1 LVLNRH
7 FLHTIFFLLVLGF
20 ISGCSVEKNTRITR
34 AYHNLTAHYNVY
46 FNGKESLKTGVERI
60 NNSLEDDYSKIL
72 PVFKS
77 SDPGTSQTATSEME
91 YAIQKASKLIKVH
104 SITKN
109 PKRRKNRTERYQRLA
124 AREEYNN
131 WIDDA
136 YILMGQA
143 YYYMHNFNSAIENFS
158 YVTRKYN
165 EEETSYDASIW
176 LIRSFTMLERYV
188 EASEVIQSL
197 SSDEKF
203 PKRLEGELALVTAD
217 YHMQQL
223 EYKEAIPFLT
233 IAAKKTA
240 SKTSKLRYKYILAQ
254 LYEETGDAFLAS
266 ETYREVARMNPPY
279 KMAFNARINAAEVF
293 TGQGNAEKL
302 KKELRQMLRDRKNV
316 EFRDQIYFA
325 LANIS
330 KNEGNA
336 ELAKDLYI
344 KSAATSLM
352 NMHQRALS
360 CLTLAD
366 LYFDEPDYMKSKAYY
381 DSAMVVIDEK
391 YPGYNDITERHLDLI
406 RLVENITTVEKEDS
420 LQRIAAMSEP
430 ERNALIDQWIRKAK
444 EEEDRLKAEQQEQT
458 TNRGYY
464 QMNQGG
470 LGLGSQQQGS
480 GWYFYT
486 PATVAYGRV
495 EFRQIWGNRKLE
507 DGWRRAT
514 KQSQTEIEAEKLA
527 EEQKTDTIEDVIRV
541 IDPKERDFYTQ
552 DLPLNDSLM
561 TLSHGRIRDALYNA
575 GRIFKTVYSNYPRA
589 ISSYLELNK
598 RYPESIYKLT
608 SYFELWDLY
617 TKTGD
622 ISNAELYKSKIII
635 EHPESNYAK
644 YLQNP
649 NYFIELEAQKD
660 SLNNIYQ
667 QTFYQFRQGNYSE
680 AGKLAGQMIQM
691 EPDSTMI
698 PKIEFFQTIA
708 QGTASDLG
716 NFEKLLTSYISKYT
730 KGETTPLAEKILTL
744 IQDSTLADYQKLVE
758 LGYLNDQIEN
768 DELKETSLAAND
780 EFGGK
785 FSYDEELLHYF
796 VIAYPKDAG
805 VDVNRLK
812 FDIANY
818 NIDHYTKFDFD
829 IETEGLGSNTE
840 MLVVRALDNKEN
852 SLIYFRSIIRKREVF
867 QAMKDVKYVN
877 FVVSSTNYREIT
889 ADKNY
894 SEYLKFFIKNY
905 SRFITGDFS
914 EELLP
919 TPEELMAQAK
929 AEDEKF
935 EERGTFVMVNSG
947 RSSRI
952 FTVETDAPQNFV
964 VAVNDASLS
973 LRQLMSEFSNFNR
986 KNYRDSGLK
995 ISQQQIEDYRM
1006 VVIGSFATKNEALQ
1020 YFTKV
1025 VTTRDLFASLGT
1037 MSYRNFLISEGNLA
1051 RLIETSNLPNYMTF
1065 FSDVYL
1071 KDLPSGTSNEKTSPV
1086 QDTQQKEPVQTT
1098 KKPAVQSQPEP
1109 IIPAEPAYSGPFN
1122 TNMGA
1127 KHLFALIIPQTGVDE
1142 NAVITAIKQFNTAR
1156 FAAQN
1161 LKISE
1166 TGFNTSQLMIQVEGL
1181 SDDNAALNYLMSIIN
1196 NQDIFGLLQNA
1207 EYRNFIISEDNL
1219 KIFLE
1224 KKDIASYME
1233 FYKRFY
1239 LNRKK

>member
-1 LVLNRH
+1 MILNKH
-7 FLHTIFFLLVLGF
+7 FQHTIFLILALGF
-20 ISGCSVEKNTRITR
+20 ILGCSVEKNTRVSR

-60 NNSLEDDYSKIL
+60 NNSQEDDYTKIL
-72 PVFKS
+72 PIFKS

-91 YAIQKASKLIKVH
+91 YAIGKASKLIKLH

-109 PKRRKNRTERYQRLA
+109 PKRRKNRTERYKRLA
-124 AREEYNN
+124 AKEEYNN
-131 WIDDA
+131 WVDDA

-158 YVTRKYN
+158 YVTRKFS
-165 EEETSYDASIW
+165 EEETSYDAFIW
-176 LIRSFTMLERYV
+176 LIRSYTMLERYV
-188 EASEVIQSL
+188 EASEVIQKL

-217 YHMQQL
+217 YHMRQL
-223 EYKEAIPFLT
+223 EYKEAIPYLT
-233 IAAKKTA
+233 IAVKQTAAK
-240 SKTSKLRYKYILAQ
+240 SSKLRYKYILAQ
-254 LYEETGDAFLAS
+254 LYEETGNTALAS

-293 TGQGNAEKL
+293 TGSGDAEKL

-330 KNEGNA
+330 KSEGNT

-344 KSAATSLM
+344 KSAASSFM

-360 CLTLAD
+360 CLTLAN

-381 DSAMVVIDEK
+381 DSAMIVIDEK
-391 YPGYNDITERHLDLI
+391 YPGYSDITERHTDLI
-406 RLVENITTVEKEDS
+406 RLVDNISMVEKEDS
-420 LQRIAAMSEP
+420 LQRIAAMSEV

-444 EEEDRLKAEQQEQT
+444 EEEERIKAEGQNQT
-458 TNRGYY
+458 SNRGYY
-464 QMNQGG
+464 QMNQGMMG
-470 LGLGSQQQGS
+470 LGRQQQAA

-495 EFRQIWGNRKLE
+495 EFQQIWGNRKLE
-507 DGWRRAT
+507 DGWRRST
-514 KQSQTEIEAEKLA
+514 KLSQTEIEAVKLA
-527 EEQKTDTIEDVIRV
+527 DEQKTDTIENVIRV

-575 GRIFKTVYSNYPRA
+575 GRIFKTVYSNFPRA
-589 ISSYLELNK
+589 IGSYAELNK

-622 ISNAELYKSKIII
+622 VSNAELYKNKIIL
-635 EHPESNYAK
+635 EYPESNYAK

-667 QTFYQFRQGNYSE
+667 QTFYQFRQGKYSE
-680 AGKLAGQMIQM
+680 AGKLAGQMMQM

-698 PKIEFFQTIA
+698 PKIEFFQTVA
-708 QGTASDLG
+708 QGTASDLN
-716 NFEKLLTSYISKYT
+716 NFEKLLTAYISKYP
-730 KGETTPLAEKILTL
+730 KGEITPLTEKILTL

-758 LGYLNDQIEN
+758 LGYLNDKIEN
-768 DELKETSLAAND
+768 DELKDNSLATTD

-818 NIDHYTKFDFD
+818 NIDHYTKTDFD

-840 MLVVRALDNKEN
+840 LLIVRALDNKEN
-852 SLIYFRSIIRKREVF
+852 SLIYFRSIIRRREVF
-867 QAMKDVKYVN
+867 QALKDVKYTN

-894 SEYLKFFIKNY
+894 NEYLKFFIKNY
-905 SRFITGDFS
+905 SRFISGDFS

-919 TPEELMAQAK
+919 APEELMAKAK

-935 EERGTFVMVNSG
+935 EERGTFVVVNSG

-952 FTVETDAPQNFV
+952 FTVEADAPQNFV

-973 LRQLMSEFSNFNR
+973 MRQLMSEFSSFNR

-1006 VVIGSFATKNEALQ
+1006 LVVGPFATKNEALQ

-1037 MSYRNFLISEGNLA
+1037 MSYRNFLISDGNLA
-1051 RLIETSNLPNYMTF
+1051 KLISTSNLANYMTF

-1071 KDLPSGTSNEKTSPV
+1071 KNASNENAAPT
-1086 QDTQQKEPVQTT
+1086 QDAQPQAPDQTT
-1098 KKPAVQSQPEP
+1098 KKPA
-1109 IIPAEPAYSGPFN
+1109 YNGPFN
-1122 TNMGA
+1122 TNIA
-1127 KHLFALIIPQTGVDE
+1127 TNHVFALIVPQTGVDK
-1142 NAVITAIKQFNTAR
+1142 NAVIAAINQYNAAR
-1156 FAAQN
+1156 FAAQK

-1166 TGFNTSQLMIQVEGL
+1166 TGFGTNQLIIKVEGL
-1181 SDDNAALNYLMSIIN
+1181 ADDNVALDYLKKIIN
-1196 NQDIFGLLQNA
+1196 EPTIFDQLQNA
-1207 EYRNFIISEDNL
+1207 DYRNFIISEDNL
-1219 KIFLE
+1219 KIFLNQ
-1224 KKDIASYME
+1224 KDIASYME

-1239 LNRKK
+1239 LNRK

>member
-1 LVLNRH
+1 MVLNKH
-7 FLHTIFFLLVLGF
+7 FLHTIFFLLVLGY
-20 ISGCSVEKNTRITR
+20 ILGCSVEKNTRITR
-34 AYHNLTAHYNVY
+34 AYHNLTSHYNVY
-46 FNGKESLKTGVERI
+46 FNGKESLKAGVERI
-60 NNSLEDDYSKIL
+60 NNSQEDDYTKVL
-72 PVFKS
+72 PIFKS
-77 SDPGTSQTATSEME
+77 NNPGTSQTATSEME

-143 YYYMHNFNSAIENFS
+143 YYYMHNFNSAIENFA
-158 YVTRKYN
+158 YVTRKFS
-165 EEETSYDASIW
+165 EEETRYDASIW
-176 LIRSFTMLERYV
+176 LIRSYTMLERYV

-197 SSDEKF
+197 SSNENF

-223 EYKEAIPFLT
+223 EYKEAIPFLA
-233 IAAKKTA
+233 IAVKKTVA
-240 SKTSKLRYKYILAQ
+240 KNSKIRYKYILAQ
-254 LYEETGDAFLAS
+254 LYEEKGDAFLAS

-293 TGQGNAEKL
+293 TGEGNVEKL

-330 KNEGNA
+330 KNEGNKD
-336 ELAKDLYI
+336 LAKDLYI
-344 KSAATSLM
+344 KSATSSLI

-391 YPGYNDITERHLDLI
+391 YPGYNDITERHTDLI
-406 RLVENITTVEKEDS
+406 RLVENISTVEKEDS

-430 ERNALIDQWIRKAK
+430 ERNALIDEWINKAK
-444 EEEDRLKAEQQEQT
+444 AEEERLKAEGENQT
-458 TNRGYY
+458 ANRGYY
-464 QMNQGG
+464 QMNQGQMG
-470 LGLGSQQQGS
+470 LGNQQQS
-480 GWYFYT
+480 AGWYFYT

-495 EFRQIWGNRKLE
+495 EFQQIWGNRKLE
-507 DGWRRAT
+507 DGWRRST
-514 KQSQTEIEAEKLA
+514 KLSQTEIEAEKLA
-527 EEQKTDTIEDVIRV
+527 EEQKTDTIENVIRV

-561 TLSHGRIRDALYNA
+561 ALSHGRIRDALYNA
-575 GRIFKTVYSNYPRA
+575 GRIFKTVYNNYPRA
-589 ISSYLELNK
+589 IDLYLDLNT

-617 TKTGD
+617 TKKGD
-622 ISNAELYKSKIII
+622 IPNAELCKNKIIL
-635 EHPESNYAK
+635 EYPESNYAK

-660 SLNNIYQ
+660 SLNNTYQ
-667 QTFYQFRQGNYSE
+667 QTFYQYRQGNYSE
-680 AGKLAGQMIQM
+680 AGKLAGQMMQM

-708 QGTASDLG
+708 QGTASDMSS
-716 NFEKLLTSYISKYT
+716 FSKLLTTYISKYP
-730 KGETTPLAEKILTL
+730 KVETMPLAEKILTL
-744 IQDSTLADYQKLVE
+744 IQDSTLADYQKLVQ
-758 LGYLNDQIEN
+758 LGYLNDKIEN
-768 DELKETSLAAND
+768 EELKENSMAATD

-818 NIDHYTKFDFD
+818 NIDHYTKIDFD
-829 IETEGLGSNTE
+829 IETEGLGNNTE
-840 MLVVRALDNKEN
+840 MLIVRALENKEN
-852 SLIYFRSIIRKREVF
+852 SLIFFRSIIRKREIF
-867 QAMKDVKYVN
+867 QALKDVKYVN

-894 SEYLKFFIKNY
+894 SEYLKFFIKKY
-905 SRFITGDFS
+905 SRFISGDFS

-919 TPEELMAQAK
+919 APEELMAQAK
-929 AEDEKF
+929 AEEEKL
-935 EERGTFVMVNSG
+935 EERGTFVVVNSG

-952 FTVETDAPQNFV
+952 FTVEPDAPQNFV

-973 LRQLMSEFSNFNR
+973 MRQLMSEFSNFNR
-986 KNYRDSGLK
+986 KNYKDSGLK
-995 ISQQQIEDYRM
+995 ISQQQIDDYRM
-1006 VVIGSFATKNEALQ
+1006 IVIGPFATKNEALQ
-1020 YFTKV
+1020 YFTNV

-1037 MSYRNFLISEGNLA
+1037 MSYRNFLISDGNMA
-1051 RLIETSNLPNYMTF
+1051 RLIETSNLPNYMVF

-1071 KDLPSGTSNEKTSPV
+1071 KDLSSDATNENVSPTPA
-1086 QDTQQKEPVQTT
+1086 TQKQEPVQPT
-1098 KKPAVQSQPEP
+1098 KKPAVQSQPETTA
-1109 IIPAEPAYSGPFN
+1109 PAEPAYNGPFN
-1122 TNMGA
+1122 TNIGTG
-1127 KHLFALIIPQTGVDE
+1127 HFFALIIPQTGVDK
-1142 NAVITAIKQFNTAR
+1142 NVVIAAINQFNAAR
-1156 FAAQN
+1156 FATQN
-1161 LKISE
+1161 LKIGE
-1166 TGFNTSQLMIQVEGL
+1166 TSFDATQLMIKIEGL
-1181 SDDNAALNYLMSIIN
+1181 ADDNVALDYLMKIIN
-1196 NQDIFGLLQNA
+1196 EQTIFDLLQNA

-1219 KIFLE
+1219 KIFLD